1 MKSKASLKDI
11 AKKVGVSIPL
21 VSYVLTGKGKENR
34 VSEET
39 AQKILKVAKELNYQ
53 PNLNARSLKTN
64 KTKTIGVILADIS
77 NPFFSNL
84 ARVIEDEAFLRDYT
98 VIFGSSDEKKE
109 KFDKVLEFLLS
120 RQVDGFIIAPP
131 EDSKKSISN
140 LLKQKMSV
148 VLIDRYFKDVEANCV
163 IVDNVAASISATGH
177 LIEKGHKKIA
187 TVAYKSKLAHF
198 GDRCDGYY
206 QALKQAGIVL
216 DENLV
221 VKIDRESPKKDM
233 KRAIHELFSKHLV
246 DAIYFQTNT
255 LAEEGLR
262 QMLSMDRD
270 MLKKVDV
277 MVFDQNSTYHFL
289 ENFIPYMNQ
298 PIKKMGQTALSL
310 LIDDIEGKNKKYQ
323 KVQLMTKLETGVE
336 SDY

>member
-1 MKSKASLKDI
+1 MKPKVSLKDI
-11 AKKVGVSIPL
+11 AKEVGVSIPL

-39 AQKILKVAKELNYQ
+39 AQKILKAAKALNYQ

-131 EDSKKSISN
+131 QDSKPSISN
-140 LLKQKMSV
+140 LLKQKTSV
-148 VLIDRYFKDVEANCV
+148 VLIDRYFKDMDANCV
-163 IVDNVAASISATGH
+163 IIDNVAASVSATDH
-177 LIEKGHKKIA
+177 LIQKGHKRIA

-198 GDRCDGYY
+198 ADRCDGYY
-206 QALKQAGIVL
+206 QALEQAGVAL
-216 DENLV
+216 DEKLV

-233 KRAIHELFSKHLV
+233 KKAINELFSNEPV

-270 MLKKVDV
+270 ILKKVDV
-277 MVFDQNSTYHFL
+277 IVFDQNSTYHFL

-310 LIDDIEGKNKKYQ
+310 LIDDIEGKGKKYQ
-323 KVQLMTKLETGVE
+323 KIQLKTKLETGVE
-336 SDY
+336 SEL